1 MKRLLRIAI
10 VLLACA
16 GAGLF
21 YLKNTATVTGWL
33 MVFNQNS
40 TQSIMGVLNKA
51 ENAALMAVFLSAFQA
66 FAMPWKKVPRI
77 AIASS
82 AVLGFVPALL
92 LCLLGRLIAISL
104 WYAIGRLLFGFKFK
118 FNKEA
123 SFAYGAV
130 ACLLPAWAAPAALL
144 AGSVSAPFGC
154 CIGLAAIAQL
164 FSLGFY
170 AKFANIYSSIIPAWC
185 GNFMYGLAA
194 VMLVLGVVLFI
205 DRKSVV

>member
-16 GAGLF
+16 AAGLF

-51 ENAALMAVFLSAFQA
+51 ENTALMAVFLSVFQA
-66 FAMPWKKVPRI
+66 FAMPWKKVPRVV
-77 AIASS
+77 IASA

-92 LCLLGRLIAISL
+92 LCLLGRLIAIAL

-123 SFAYGAV
+123 SFVYGAV
-130 ACLLPAWAAPAALL
+130 ACLVPAWAAPAALL
-144 AGSVSAPFGC
+144 AGAVSAPFGC
-154 CIGLAAIAQL
+154 CLGLSALAQL

-170 AKFANIYSSIIPAWC
+170 AKFGNIYSSIIPAWC
-185 GNFMYGLAA
+185 ENFMYGLAA
-194 VMLVLGVVLFI
+194 LVLAVGIVMHFKK
-205 DRKSVV
+205 RK

>member
-1 MKRLLRIAI
+1 MKRLLRIAV

-16 GAGLF
+16 CAGLF
-21 YLKNTATVTGWL
+21 YLKNTATVTAWL

-51 ENAALMAVFLSAFQA
+51 ENTALMAVFLSAFQA

-104 WYAIGRLLFGFKFK
+104 WYLIGRLLFGFKFK

-123 SFAYGAV
+123 AFVFGAV
-130 ACLLPAWAAPAALL
+130 ACILPAWAAPAALL
-144 AGSVSAPFGC
+144 AAAVSAPFGYC
-154 CIGLAAIAQL
+154 LGLSALAQL

-170 AKFANIYSSIIPAWC
+170 AKFGNIYSSIIPAWC
-185 GNFMYGLAA
+185 GSFMYGLAA
-194 VMLVLGVVLFI
+194 VVLVVGIVLFI
-205 DRKSVV
+205 KKRK